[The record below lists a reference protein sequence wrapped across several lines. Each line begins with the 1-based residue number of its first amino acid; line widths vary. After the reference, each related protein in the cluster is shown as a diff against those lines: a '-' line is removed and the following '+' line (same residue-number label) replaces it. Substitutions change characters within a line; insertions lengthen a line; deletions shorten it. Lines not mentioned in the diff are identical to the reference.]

1 VNVCSEKQPC
11 KNGGK
16 CENKDEGYICRCEA
30 GFTGTNCERNRTID
44 SKIIKGE
51 NFLRH
56 FFRFLAP
63 AVGND
68 CQWVLCY
75 RASDH
80 GWSAWSFHNRCDEKN
95 NTVTIIQNF
104 EYMFGG
110 YTDIPW
116 DTSNNYGSTSNAF
129 VFSLRNK
136 KGLDPFKSMVKT
148 PSRAIFK
155 SSASGPTFGD
165 DIKIV
170 HDANT
175 HKDSFARLG
184 HSYPVP
190 SGVNAQTM
198 DLAHSYYFY
207 PNEVEV
213 FYLV

>member
-1 VNVCSEKQPC
+1 LFA
-11 KNGGK
+11 
-16 CENKDEGYICRCEA
+16 D
-30 GFTGTNCERNRTID
+30 RTID

-116 DTSNNYGSTSNAF
+116 GEIDLSFKLNHLKYAATTATPLKTSFET
-129 VFSLRNK
+129 
-136 KGLDPFKSMVKT
+136 T
-148 PSRAIFK
+148 P
-155 SSASGPTFGD
+155 T
-165 DIKIV
+165 
-170 HDANT
+170 
-175 HKDSFARLG
+175 
-184 HSYPVP
+184 
-190 SGVNAQTM
+190 
-198 DLAHSYYFY
+198 
-207 PNEVEV
+207 
-213 FYLV
+213 